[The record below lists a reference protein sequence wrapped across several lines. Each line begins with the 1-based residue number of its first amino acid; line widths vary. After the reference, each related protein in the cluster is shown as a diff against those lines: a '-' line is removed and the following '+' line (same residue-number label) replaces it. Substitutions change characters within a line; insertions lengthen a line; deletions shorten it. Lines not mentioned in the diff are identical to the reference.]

1 MPSTPWVSTGFD
13 WVLMGLALLSL
24 GLAARWLPW
33 FKLRR
38 DNEAQHVYFAG
49 IVCLVALRFAVFDK
63 IPGLSQHFFGA
74 AIATLMYGP
83 AFALWAM
90 AFSVGVAALAGAGVW
105 LGMAADFVTGGLL
118 PVAWMQCQHW
128 LIRRRLPNNVFVYVF
143 ATAFLG
149 GALSVLIAQ
158 LARAATVAW
167 MVDGASAQAAHNF
180 LISAPLMM
188 FGEAFFTGGAMAL
201 MVAYR
206 PQWVA
211 SFDDDVYL
219 KPPADE

>member
-63 IPGLSQHFFGA
+63 IPGLSLHFFGAAIFGA

-90 AFSVGVAALAGAGVW
+90 AFSVGVAER
-105 LGMAADFVTGGLL
+105 
-118 PVAWMQCQHW
+118 C
-128 LIRRRLPNNVFVYVF
+128 
-143 ATAFLG
+143 LG
-149 GALSVLIAQ
+149 GRGCV
-158 LARAATVAW
+158 AR
-167 MVDGASAQAAHNF
+167 N
-180 LISAPLMM
+180 
-188 FGEAFFTGGAMAL
+188 GG
-201 MVAYR
+201 
-206 PQWVA
+206 
-211 SFDDDVYL
+211 
-219 KPPADE
+219 

>member
-1 MPSTPWVSTGFD
+1 MSSPVWTTPSLEWLAAGIA
-13 WVLMGLALLSL
+13 LLALILS
-24 GLAARWLPW
+24 ARWLPW
-33 FKLRR
+33 YKLRN
-38 DNEAQHVYFAG
+38 DNEAQHVFFAG

-63 IPGLSQHFFGA
+63 IPGLSLHFFGA

-90 AFSVGVAALAGAGVW
+90 ALSVLFAAFTDAGLWLGVAP
-105 LGMAADFVTGGLL
+105 DFVTGGLL
-118 PVAWMQCQHW
+118 PVVWMQVHHW
-128 LIRRRLPNNVFVYVF
+128 LVRNKLPNNVFVYVF

-149 GALSVLIAQ
+149 GALTVVVAQ
-158 LARAATVAW
+158 LARAGVVAFL
-167 MVDGASAQAAHNF
+167 VDGAATQAAHNY

-188 FGEAFFTGGAMAL
+188 FGEAFFTGGAMAM

-211 SFDDDVYL
+211 SFDDDLYL
-219 KPPADE
+219 KPPTDE